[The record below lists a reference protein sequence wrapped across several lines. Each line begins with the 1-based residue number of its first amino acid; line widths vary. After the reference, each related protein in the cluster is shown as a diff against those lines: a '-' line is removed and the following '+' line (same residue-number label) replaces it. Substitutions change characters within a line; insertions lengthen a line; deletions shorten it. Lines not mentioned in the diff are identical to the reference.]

1 MSSGLSPYRHL
12 SFRCVTAVGLLLWPC
27 ITVGQDAT
35 THSRFELGASTGV
48 SAVGGDA
55 FVRSTAG
62 IGLSTYGAFHLGSG
76 LTLRGVA
83 VLSAA
88 LGNEL
93 TEVFPTESGR
103 AAVFGDPGSGYL
115 MFGAGPV
122 YRFAPAAALVVP
134 YLGGQLAY
142 IKDMSDSDG
151 TGWGGGVVGGLTF
164 WMSNTIGIDS
174 GVMANVFRCHSTRQ
188 SPDVSEERRAWG
200 RAVNFTVGL
209 VLALR

>member
-1 MSSGLSPYRHL
+1 MSSGLSRYPHL
-12 SFRCVTAVGLLLWPC
+12 SFRIVTAIGLLLWPC
-27 ITVGQDAT
+27 IMAGQDAT
-35 THSRFELGASTGV
+35 THSRFELGASAGV
-48 SAVGGDA
+48 SAVGGGA
-55 FVRSTAG
+55 FARSKAG
-62 IGLSTYGAFHLGSG
+62 IGLSTYGALHLGSG

-83 VLSAA
+83 GLSTS

-93 TEVFPTESGR
+93 TDLFPTELGP

-174 GVMANVFRCHSTRQ
+174 GFMANVFRCHSTRH
-188 SPDVSEERRAWG
+188 SPDLSDERRAWG
-200 RAVNFTVGL
+200 RVVNFTIGL
-209 VLALR
+209 VFAPR

>member
-1 MSSGLSPYRHL
+1 MSCGLSRYRLL
-12 SFRCVTAVGLLLWPC
+12 SFRCVTAIGLLLWPC

-35 THSRFELGASTGV
+35 THSRFELGAAAGV

-55 FVRSTAG
+55 FARSKAG
-62 IGLSTYGAFHLGSG
+62 IGLSTYGAVHLGSG
-76 LTLRGVA
+76 WTLRGVA
-83 VLSAA
+83 GLSAA

-93 TEVFPTESGR
+93 TGAFPTELGPG
-103 AAVFGDPGSGYL
+103 AVFGDPGSGYL

-134 YLGGQLAY
+134 YLGGQFAY
-142 IKDMSDSDG
+142 VKDMSDSDG

-164 WMSNTIGIDS
+164 WMSNTIGVDS
-174 GVMANVFRCHSTRQ
+174 GVMANVIRCHSTRRG
-188 SPDVSEERRAWG
+188 PDMSEERRAWG
-200 RAVNFTVGL
+200 RVVNFTIGL